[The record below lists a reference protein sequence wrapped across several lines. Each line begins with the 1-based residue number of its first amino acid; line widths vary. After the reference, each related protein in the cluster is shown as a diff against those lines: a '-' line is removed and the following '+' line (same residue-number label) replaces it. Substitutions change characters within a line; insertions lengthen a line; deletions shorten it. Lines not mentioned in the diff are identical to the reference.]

1 MTDMNGKVAII
12 TGGAAGIGL
21 AAAELFASRGASVV
35 IADIDA
41 VAGEQ
46 AVASLPE
53 GQAIFT
59 RTDVSQEEDVQAM
72 VAKAVEQFGRL
83 DYAVNN
89 AGVGGAAATT
99 AEYTL
104 DDWRRVIDI
113 NLTAVWLCMK
123 YELNE
128 MLKNG
133 SGAIVNVS
141 SILSM
146 VGFATAPAYV
156 ASKHGVNG
164 LTKTAAVEYAT
175 QGIRV
180 NTVSPGFIYTA
191 MLEKAGMAKGT
202 ELYDQIA
209 GLHPMQ
215 RMGTPEE
222 AANLIVWACSDEAS
236 FVTGATLLVDGGY
249 TAR

>member
-1 MTDMNGKVAII
+1 MSDMNGKVAVI
-12 TGGAAGIGL
+12 TGGASGIGL
-21 AAAELFASRGASVV
+21 AAAELFTRRGASVIV
-35 IADIDA
+35 ADIDA

-53 GQAIFT
+53 GQASFI
-59 RTDVSQEEDVQAM
+59 RTDVSQEADVQAM
-72 VAKAVEQFGRL
+72 VQAAVERFGRL
-83 DYAVNN
+83 DYGVNN
-89 AGVGGAAATT
+89 AGIGGAAALT

-123 YELNE
+123 YELQQ
-128 MLKNG
+128 MLKNDG
-133 SGAIVNVS
+133 GAIVNVS

-175 QGIRV
+175 NGIRV
-180 NTVSPGFIYTA
+180 NTVSPGFIYTP
-191 MLEKAGMAKGT
+191 MLANAGMAEGT
-202 ELYDQIA
+202 ELHEQIA

>member
-1 MTDMNGKVAII
+1 MNGKVAII
-12 TGGAAGIGL
+12 TGGASGIGL
-21 AAAELFASRGASVV
+21 AAAELFASRGANVV
-35 IADIDA
+35 IADVDA

-53 GQAIFT
+53 GQAIFV

-72 VAKAVEQFGRL
+72 VAKTVEHFGRL

-123 YELNE
+123 YELNQ
-128 MLKNG
+128 MLNNG
-133 SGAIVNVS
+133 GGAIVNVS

>member
-1 MTDMNGKVAII
+1 MGDMNGRVAVI
-12 TGGAAGIGL
+12 TGGASGIGL
-21 AAAELFASRGASVV
+21 AAAELFTRRGASVIV
-35 IADIDA
+35 ADIDA

-53 GQAIFT
+53 GQASFI
-59 RTDVSQEEDVQAM
+59 RTDVSQEADVQAM
-72 VAKAVEQFGRL
+72 VQAAVERFGRL
-83 DYAVNN
+83 DYGVNN
-89 AGVGGAAATT
+89 AGIGGAAALT

-123 YELNE
+123 YELQQ
-128 MLKNG
+128 MLKNDG
-133 SGAIVNVS
+133 GAIVNVS

-175 QGIRV
+175 NGIRV
-180 NTVSPGFIYTA
+180 NTVSPGFIYTP
-191 MLEKAGMAKGT
+191 MLANAGMAEGT
-202 ELYDQIA
+202 ELHEQIA

>member
-1 MTDMNGKVAII
+1 MNGKVAVI
-12 TGGAAGIGL
+12 TGGASGIGL
-21 AAAELFASRGASVV
+21 AAAELFTRRGASVIV
-35 IADIDA
+35 ADIDA
-41 VAGEQ
+41 AAGEQ

-53 GQAIFT
+53 GRASFI
-59 RTDVSQEEDVQAM
+59 RTDVSQEADVQAM
-72 VAKAVEQFGRL
+72 VQAAVERFGRL
-83 DYAVNN
+83 DYGVNN
-89 AGVGGAAATT
+89 AGIGGAAAMT

-123 YELNE
+123 YELQQ
-128 MLKNG
+128 MLKNDG
-133 SGAIVNVS
+133 GAIVNVS

-175 QGIRV
+175 SGIRV
-180 NTVSPGFIYTA
+180 NTVSPGFIYTP
-191 MLEKAGMAKGT
+191 MLANAGMAEGT
-202 ELYDQIA
+202 ELHEQIA

-222 AANLIVWACSDEAS
+222 AANLIIWACSDEAS

>member
-1 MTDMNGKVAII
+1 MNGKVAII

>member
-1 MTDMNGKVAII
+1 MNGKVAVI
-12 TGGAAGIGL
+12 TGGASGIGL
-21 AAAELFASRGASVV
+21 AAAEFFTRRGASVIV
-35 IADIDA
+35 ADIDA

-53 GQAIFT
+53 GQASFI
-59 RTDVSQEEDVQAM
+59 RTDVSQEVDVQAM
-72 VAKAVEQFGRL
+72 VQAAVERFGRL
-83 DYAVNN
+83 DYGVNN
-89 AGVGGAAATT
+89 AGIGGAAALT

-123 YELNE
+123 YELQQ
-128 MLKNG
+128 MLKNDG
-133 SGAIVNVS
+133 GAIVNVS

-175 QGIRV
+175 NGIRV
-180 NTVSPGFIYTA
+180 NTVSPGFIYTP
-191 MLEKAGMAKGT
+191 MLANAGMAEGT
-202 ELYDQIA
+202 ELHEQIA

>member
-12 TGGAAGIGL
+12 TGGASGIGL
-21 AAAELFASRGASVV
+21 AAAELFASRGANVV
-35 IADIDA
+35 IADVDA

-53 GQAIFT
+53 GQAIFV

-72 VAKAVEQFGRL
+72 VAKTVEHFGRL

-123 YELNE
+123 YELNQ
-128 MLKNG
+128 MLNNG
-133 SGAIVNVS
+133 GGAIVNVS

>member
-1 MTDMNGKVAII
+1 MTDLEGKVAIV
-12 TGGAAGIGL
+12 TGGSAGIGL
-21 AAAELFASRGASVV
+21 ATVRSFAGRGANVV

-41 VAGEQ
+41 AAGEE
-46 AVASLPE
+46 AVSSLPE
-53 GQAIFT
+53 GQALFVHA
-59 RTDVSQEEDVQAM
+59 DVSREDDVKAM
-72 VAKAVEQFGRL
+72 VRKTVEQFGRL

-99 AEYTL
+99 ADYTL

-113 NLTAVWLCMK
+113 NLTGVWLCMK
-123 YELNE
+123 YELAA
-128 MLKNG
+128 MLESG
-133 SGAIVNVS
+133 GGAIVNVS
-141 SILSM
+141 SILST

-180 NTVSPGFIYTA
+180 NTVSPGFVYTP
-191 MLEKAGMAKGT
+191 MLQKAGMSEGT

-209 GLHPMQ
+209 ALHPMQ
-215 RMGTPEE
+215 RMGTPQE
-222 AANLIVWACSDEAS
+222 AANLIVWA
-236 FVTGATLLVDGGY
+236 
-249 TAR
+249 

>member
-1 MTDMNGKVAII
+1 MTDMNGKVAIV
-12 TGGAAGIGL
+12 TGGSAGIGL
-21 AAAELFASRGASVV
+21 ATVRRFVERGANVV

-41 VAGEQ
+41 PSGEE

-53 GQAIFT
+53 GQALFVH
-59 RTDVSQEEDVQAM
+59 TDVSREEDVKEM
-72 VAKAVEQFGRL
+72 VRKTVEQFGRL

-99 AEYTL
+99 ADYTL

-113 NLTAVWLCMK
+113 NLTGVWLCMK
-123 YELNE
+123 YELQA
-128 MLKNG
+128 MLESG
-133 SGAIVNVS
+133 GGAIVNVS
-141 SILSM
+141 SILST

-180 NTVSPGFIYTA
+180 NTVSPGFVYTA
-191 MLEKAGMAKGT
+191 MLEKAGMAEGT
-202 ELYDQIA
+202 ELYEQIA
-209 GLHPMQ
+209 ELHPMH

-222 AANLIVWACSDEAS
+222 AANLIVWTCSDEAS

>member
-12 TGGAAGIGL
+12 TGGASGIGL
-21 AAAELFASRGASVV
+21 AAAELFASRGANVV
-35 IADIDA
+35 IADVDA

-53 GQAIFT
+53 GQAIFV

-72 VAKAVEQFGRL
+72 VAKIVEHFGRL

-123 YELNE
+123 YELNQ
-128 MLKNG
+128 MLNNG
-133 SGAIVNVS
+133 GGAIVNVS